1 MEAFVIFG
9 WVMIMQITEDEL
21 KRRIS
26 NLNVWKKQNQ
36 RAPHKPLLVL
46 LALAEF
52 QRGEKILPYAQT
64 RAKLKSLLMEFGP
77 LRRSYHP
84 EQPFVRLTSDGIWM
98 LSKTVDRN
106 HFTERGLLLDG
117 ISGGFSLEV
126 LELLENR
133 PNLVPDIAVMLLHA
147 HFPDTMHQDIMD
159 AVGLEL
165 TKSTKRRRDPE
176 FRNRILKAYEY
187 KCAICG
193 FNVRLGNQL
202 VGIDAAHIQWHQAG
216 GPDHEDNGIALCS
229 LHHKLFDR
237 GVFTI
242 THDRRLIVAEEAHGT
257 TGFDEWLMKYHGKE
271 IHMPINPLYL
281 PQIMFL
287 EWHVR
292 EVFKGPARYNGQ
304 FNGY

>member
-1 MEAFVIFG
+1 MRL
-9 WVMIMQITEDEL
+9 TEDEL

-26 NLNVWKKQNQ
+26 NLNTWKKKDQ

-46 LALAEF
+46 LALSEF
-52 QRGEKILPYAQT
+52 QRGVKNLPYVQMRT
-64 RAKLKSLLMEFGP
+64 KLKSLLIEFGP

-84 EQPFVRLTSDGIWM
+84 EQPFVRLTLDGIWM
-98 LSKTVDRN
+98 LSKSVDRN
-106 HFTERGLLLDG
+106 RFTEKSLLLDE
-117 ISGGFSLEV
+117 ISGGFTIEV
-126 LELLENR
+126 LELLEKR
-133 PNLVPDIAVMLLHA
+133 PDLVQDIADMLLHA

-159 AVGLEL
+159 SVGLEL
-165 TKSTKRRRDPE
+165 TAWVKRRRDPE

-187 KCAICG
+187 SCAVCG

-202 VGIDAAHIQWHQAG
+202 VAIDAAHIQWHQAG
-216 GPDHEDNGIALCS
+216 GPDHEVNGIALCS

-242 THDRRLIVAEEAHGT
+242 THDRQLLVAEEAHGT
-257 TGFDEWLMKYHGKE
+257 TGFEEWLMRYHGKE
-271 IHMPINPLYL
+271 IRKPINPLYL

-292 EVFKGPARYNGQ
+292 EVFKGPARYYGH
-304 FNGY
+304 FKSH